1 MHSKVF
7 LCLVLVTI
15 PVKSEHLL
23 LKSNVENVNLNLI
36 GAVVKIINRDYGKRF
51 STLNLITVSFNNQSI
66 LADDYS
72 WIILSHFTNG
82 DFTLRLENYHKF
94 WNIKNRRRFYN
105 AYLVDSSGSFNNLLE
120 QITHDRFNNDGYFM
134 FVIINGSLANIPQ
147 IFQKLWMKFIYNVI
161 VLIEDENSIK
171 LLTFFPYFSNHCND
185 TKPFEINQFKNG
197 SFKAHEHFPKK
208 FKNLFQCPIKI
219 GAHSTPPSI
228 ISHNFDNGSLQLN
241 GYDIEVLNELANTMN
256 FLKDIDFLTG
266 KAPWGRIYDNGSSSG
281 ALKRAINGDVDMII
295 GNYFLYA
302 SRLKFLSA
310 SRAYN
315 SNPLTLIVP
324 PGKEF
329 TSFEKLFKPF
339 QSTVWMLLIGV
350 VVIGMFIITLIKFQM
365 PEIGHFVFGTGIRN
379 HYFNILLIF
388 VGGSQHIIPQRNF
401 ARSLLMMFL
410 LFCFVQRNLYQG
422 YLFHFMQSDN
432 RAKEVSTIEEMIEN
446 NFNFYMYAS
455 FQEFTQNMK
464 LYKR

>member
-15 PVKSEHLL
+15 TVKSEHLI
-23 LKSNVENVNLNLI
+23 LKSNAENVNLNLI
-36 GAVVKIINRDYGKRF
+36 EAVVKIINLDYGKRF
-51 STLNLITVSFNNQSI
+51 STLNLITVPFNNQSI
-66 LADDYS
+66 LANDYS

-82 DFTLRLENYHKF
+82 DFTLRLENYHKI

-105 AYLVDSSGSFNNLLE
+105 TFLVDSSGSLNKLLE

-134 FVIINGSLANIPQ
+134 FVIINGSLANISQ

-197 SFKAHEHFPKK
+197 SFKAHEHFPNK
-208 FKNLFQCPIKI
+208 FKNLFECPIKV

-228 ISHNFDNGSLQLN
+228 ISHNFANGSLQLN
-241 GYDIEVLNELANTMN
+241 GYDIELLNELANTMN
-256 FLKDIDFLTG
+256 FMKDIDFFTG
-266 KAPWGRIYDNGSSSG
+266 TTPWGRIYDNGSSSG

-310 SRAYN
+310 SRSYF
-315 SNPLTLIVP
+315 SDPLTLIVP

-329 TSFEKLFKPF
+329 TSFGKLFKPF

-388 VGGSQHIIPQRNF
+388 VGGSQHIVPHRNF
-401 ARSLLMMFL
+401 ARFLLMMFL
-410 LFCFVQRNLYQG
+410 LFCLVQRNLYQG
-422 YLFHFMQSDN
+422 YLFQFMQSDN
-432 RAKEVSTIEEMIEN
+432 RAKEVSTID
-446 NFNFYMYAS
+446 
-455 FQEFTQNMK
+455 
-464 LYKR
+464 

>member
-1 MHSKVF
+1 M
-7 LCLVLVTI
+7 TI
-15 PVKSEHLL
+15 SVESEHLI
-23 LKSNVENVNLNLI
+23 LKSKAESVNLNLI
-36 GAVVKIINRDYGKRF
+36 EAVVEIVNLDYGKRF
-51 STLNLITVSFNNQSI
+51 NTTLNLITVPFDNENV
-66 LADDYS
+66 LTNDYLTS
-72 WIILSHFTNG
+72 LISHFTNG
-82 DFTLRLENYHKF
+82 DFNLRLGNYHNI
-94 WNIKNRRRFYN
+94 WNIKNVRRYYSLF
-105 AYLVDSSGSFNNLLE
+105 LVDSSESFNKLLE
-120 QITHDRFNNDGYFM
+120 QISHDRFNNDGYFM

-147 IFQKLWMKFIYNVI
+147 IFQKLWKKFIYNVL

-171 LLTFFPYFSNHCND
+171 LLTFFPYSSNHCND

-197 SFKAHEHFPKK
+197 SLKAQHEHFPDK
-208 FKNLFQCPIKI
+208 FKNLFECPIKV

-228 ISHNFDNGSLQLN
+228 IRHKLSNQSFHLN
-241 GYDIEVLNELANTMN
+241 GFDIELLNELATTMN
-256 FLKDIDFLTG
+256 FHKDIDFYTG
-266 KAPWGRIYDNGSSSG
+266 TSPWGRIYDNGSSSG

-295 GNYFLYA
+295 GNYFLYV

-310 SRAYN
+310 SKPYC

-365 PEIGHFVFGTGIRN
+365 PKIGHFVFGTGIRN

-401 ARSLLMMFL
+401 SRFILMMFL
-410 LFCFVQRNLYQG
+410 LFCFVQRNLYQA
-422 YLFHFMQSDN
+422 YLFQFMQSDN
-432 RAKEVSTIEEMIEN
+432 RAKEVSTIDEMIEK
-446 NFNFYMYAS
+446 NFYFYMYDS
-455 FQEFTQNMK
+455 FQEFTQSMK
-464 LYKR
+464 LYER